1 MGFFGAVFV
10 ATAASA
16 AFSPRAAA
24 LLRQGAVYS
33 LATLLDT
40 GERISDAARGAVS
53 EYDGQGE
60 DKAQKQPS
68 A

>member
-16 AFSPRAAA
+16 AFSPRAAGW
-24 LLRQGAVYS
+24 LRQGAVYS

-40 GERISDAARGAVS
+40 GERVSDAARQAVS
-53 EYDGQGE
+53 QYDSDSK
-60 DKAQKQPS
+60 DKTQKTPS
-68 A
+68 S